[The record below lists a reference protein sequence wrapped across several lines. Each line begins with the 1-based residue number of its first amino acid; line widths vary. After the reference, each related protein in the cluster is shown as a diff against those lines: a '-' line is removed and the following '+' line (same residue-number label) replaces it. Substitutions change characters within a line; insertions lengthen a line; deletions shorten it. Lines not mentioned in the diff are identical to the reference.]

1 MKKVYMVMHQH
12 KPNMIELLKTIVRT
26 FNEADIQVSCEP
38 WLLKCLDSDLASLF
52 CGDPPF
58 ACEAI
63 VSVGGDGTLLR
74 ANILSTEHNIPLLG
88 INVGTIGFLAEVELD
103 QLEIACKL
111 LRNDEYTL
119 DARMMLKAVVNGST
133 FLALNDVVL
142 SRGGYTRLIGLNA
155 WVDADHIGRFIA
167 DGLIVSTPT
176 GSTGYSLSAG
186 GPIIHPAVDCMLI
199 TPICAHSLQHRP
211 VVAAASQCI
220 TVKLDKDHNTK
231 AMISID
237 GQKMFE
243 LGEGQVLTITRSE
256 RRTRFIRFEPKS
268 FFSKIRIKLSEWS
281 C

>member
-12 KPNMIELLKTIVRT
+12 KPNMIELIKQIIHA
-26 FNEADIQVSCEP
+26 FKDAGISVSCES
-38 WLLKCLDSDLASLF
+38 WLKESLGIDHVPLF
-52 CGDPPF
+52 CDDEPC

-74 ANILSTEHNIPLLG
+74 ANMLSATHDIPLLG
-88 INVGTIGFLAEVELD
+88 INVGTVGFLAEVEMD
-103 QLEIACKL
+103 QLETACRL
-111 LRNDEYTL
+111 LYNDEYTL
-119 DARMMLKAVVNGST
+119 DQRMMLEAVIDDKPY
-133 FLALNDVVL
+133 LALNDVVL
-142 SRGGYTRLIGLNA
+142 SRGGYTRLIGVNA
-155 WVDADHIGRFIA
+155 WVDEDHIGRFIA

-186 GPIIHPAVDCMLI
+186 GPIVCPEVDCMLI

-211 VVAAASQCI
+211 VVTAATQCI
-220 TVKLDKDHNTK
+220 TVKLDKAHSSK

-237 GQKMFE
+237 GQHMFE
-243 LGEGQVLTITRSE
+243 LSSDQTLTIIRSAQ
-256 RRTRFIRFEPKS
+256 RARFIRFEPKS